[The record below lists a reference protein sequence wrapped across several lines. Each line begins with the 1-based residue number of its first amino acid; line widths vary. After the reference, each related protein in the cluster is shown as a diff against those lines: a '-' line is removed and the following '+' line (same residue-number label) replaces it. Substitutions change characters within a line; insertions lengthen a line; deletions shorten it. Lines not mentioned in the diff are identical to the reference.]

1 MSKRSASRR
10 PPRST
15 TAQPKVSTKPSAKPP
30 AKSGAAQAKSGA
42 AQAKSAESPAKSS
55 SKPNAAATAT
65 VESRPKPLE
74 PPRSS
79 ATGRRQF
86 TRSALETR
94 RRETRRR
101 AAGEP
106 QQGLGLRDGLRSVPR
121 AAWVCALVAVL
132 NAACWSVISP
142 PFQVP
147 DEPSHFAYVQ
157 RLAETGSLPTG
168 PAEKFPN
175 AEVVALNDL
184 HYPEVRERP
193 AVDTI
198 STAAAQRKL
207 EHDLARP
214 YARTGSGDAGVAAS
228 QPPLYYALETI
239 PYSLGSGG
247 TILDRLA
254 LMRLLSALMGGLTA
268 LFAYLFLREALPS
281 TRWAW
286 TVGGLG
292 VALAPLLGIMS
303 GAVNPDALLF
313 AVSAALF
320 YCLARGFRRGI
331 TPRLAIAIGAVLAIG
346 FVTKL
351 NFLGLLPG
359 GILGLI
365 LLCVREARTS
375 RQSAYRCL
383 GLALSVGASPILLY
397 ILVNAASGRPAIG
410 TLSSAISFTGK
421 RGSILHEIS
430 YVWQFYLPRLPGM
443 RSYFHG
449 FPTTRIFWFDG
460 LVGLYGW
467 LDTTFPHWVYNAA
480 LIPAVI
486 LAVLFARA
494 LVISRGALRE
504 RLTELLTY
512 LAMSCGVLYIVGAD
526 DYLHVPGSYAEPRY
540 VLPMLAL
547 WGAVLALAARGAGRR
562 WGPVAGVLIVT
573 LVMAH
578 DLFSQL
584 IVISRYYG

>member
-10 PPRST
+10 PPKGTTAKPKSAVESST
-15 TAQPKVSTKPSAKPP
+15 KRGAAQPKSA
-30 AKSGAAQAKSGA
+30 G
-42 AQAKSAESPAKSS
+42 SPAESS
-55 SKPNAAATAT
+55 SKPAVTAMAT
-65 VESRPKPLE
+65 VKSRPKPPE
-74 PPRSS
+74 TARAP
-79 ATGRRQF
+79 ATGRRPF
-86 TRSALETR
+86 ARSALEAQ
-94 RRETRRR
+94 RREARRR
-101 AAGEP
+101 AAGERRH
-106 QQGLGLRDGLRSVPR
+106 GLGLRDRLRGVPR

-147 DEPSHFAYVQ
+147 DEPSHFAYAQ

-168 PAEKFPN
+168 PGEKFPN

-184 HYPEVRERP
+184 HYTEVRERP

-198 STAAAQRKL
+198 STAAEQRKL
-207 EHDLARP
+207 EHDLAHN
-214 YARTGSGDAGVAAS
+214 YARTGSGNAGVAAS
-228 QPPLYYALETI
+228 EPPLYYALETI
-239 PYSLGSGG
+239 PYGLGSSG

-313 AVSAALF
+313 AVSTALF

-359 GILGLI
+359 GILGLV
-365 LLCVREARTS
+365 LLCGREARTS

-383 GLALSVGASPILLY
+383 GLALLVGASPILLY
-397 ILVNAASGRPAIG
+397 ILVNAASGRPAVG
-410 TLSSAISFTGK
+410 SLGSAISFTGK

-480 LIPAVI
+480 LIPAGI
-486 LAVLFARA
+486 LAVLFVRA

-512 LAMSCGVLYIVGAD
+512 LAMGCGVLYVVGAD

-562 WGPVAGVLIVT
+562 WGPVAGVFIVT

-584 IVISRYYG
+584 LVISRYYG

>member
-1 MSKRSASRR
+1 MSKRSASGR
-10 PPRST
+10 PPKSRAT
-15 TAQPKVSTKPSAKPP
+15 QPKSAGSQTQSSAK
-30 AKSGAAQAKSGA
+30 
-42 AQAKSAESPAKSS
+42 SPAT
-55 SKPNAAATAT
+55 AMAT
-65 VESRPKPLE
+65 VKSRPKPPE
-74 PPRSS
+74 TARAP
-79 ATGRRQF
+79 ATGRRPF
-86 TRSALETR
+86 ARSALEAR
-94 RRETRRR
+94 RREERRG
-101 AAGEP
+101 AVGER
-106 QQGLGLRDGLRSVPR
+106 QHGLGLREGLRRVPR
-121 AAWVCALVAVL
+121 AAWVCALVAIV

-168 PAEKFPN
+168 STETFPN

-198 STAAAQRKL
+198 STAAEQRKL
-207 EHDLARP
+207 EHDLAHP
-214 YARTGSGDAGVAAS
+214 YSRTGSGDAGVAGS
-228 QPPLYYALETI
+228 EPPLYYALETI
-239 PYSLGSGG
+239 PYGLGSGG
-247 TILDRLA
+247 TVLDRLA
-254 LMRLLSALMGGLTA
+254 LMRLLSALMGGITA
-268 LFAYLFLREALPS
+268 LFVYLFLREALPGA
-281 TRWAW
+281 RWAW

-303 GAVNPDALLF
+303 GAVNPDAQLF

-320 YCLARGFRRGI
+320 YCLARGFRRGL
-331 TPRLAIAIGAVLAIG
+331 TPRLAIALGAVLAIG
-346 FVTKL
+346 FMTKL

-359 GILGLI
+359 GIIGLI
-365 LLCVREARTS
+365 ALCAREARTS
-375 RQSAYRCL
+375 RRSAYRCL
-383 GLALSVGASPILLY
+383 RLALSVGASPILLY
-397 ILVNAASGRPAIG
+397 IVLNVLSGRPAVG
-410 TLSSAISFTGK
+410 TLGSAISFTDK

-443 RSYFHG
+443 KSYLHG

-467 LDTTFPHWVYNAA
+467 LDTTFPNWVYNAA
-480 LIPAVI
+480 LIPAAL
-486 LAVLFARA
+486 LAVLFVRA
-494 LVISRGALRE
+494 LVISRGALRA
-504 RLTELLTY
+504 RLTELFTY
-512 LAMSCGVLYIVGAD
+512 IAMSCGVLFIIGAD

-562 WGPVAGVLIVT
+562 WGPVVGVLIVT

-584 IVISRYYG
+584 LVISRYYG